1 MREGPEKRSGSRRLR
16 RGLTG
21 FECPKI
27 QSDLMQEIQFGC
39 GEGNSPANICN
50 LPMTCLKNLCTFAL
64 RVCGHTAFPEQTP
77 LVGVCLGSFR
87 GAVPCPAML
96 SDTLRLSFYR
106 PAPFL
111 LTSGRNVQILKKS
124 FLLIAPLG
132 AVFKSLCLVHETAHP
147 NIHHNTQRQKHEQN

>member
-1 MREGPEKRSGSRRLR
+1 LR

-21 FECPKI
+21 FECPEI

-39 GEGNSPANICN
+39 GEWNSPANICN

-64 RVCGHTAFPEQTP
+64 RVCGHTAFPEQNAI
-77 LVGVCLGSFR
+77 VGVCLGSFR

-96 SDTLRLSFYR
+96 SDTLPAFFSR

-111 LTSGRNVQILKKS
+111 PSGRNVQSLKNS
-124 FLLIAPLG
+124 AAIAPLG
-132 AVFKSLCLVHETAHP
+132 AVSDSIYQFTKRRIRIFITIPSARNMNSTDEP
-147 NIHHNTQRQKHEQN
+147 P